1 MQSKTKIISRRKFL
15 KVGAGLL
22 GAAGLSACAAPA
34 QLPAPPASTAS
45 GAPVQVPSVSKAK
58 LRLMTWS
65 GGEELELHKKAF
77 AAFTDKNDVDLEVTS
92 VPFAEYY
99 TKLQTEAAG
108 GAAADLINIGEAYT
122 ARWAAAKVL
131 LNLSPFIEADPT
143 FDKADFWPNVL
154 ENFTWQDGLYVLP
167 KDYVTWGLFYNK
179 TLFDEA
185 GLSYPDETWDW
196 SPEGMGKYLEAAR
209 QLTKREG
216 SRITQ
221 YGTMAPS
228 GWGYWVPR
236 IKDVG
241 GRYLNE
247 SRTKCLLDEPQ
258 NVQVFQW
265 LADLVNKEMVA
276 PTAEA
281 QESGFGFNAGKV
293 AMMPGGSFVV
303 PSLLEA
309 PFEWAVAP
317 HPKGPKGR
325 NSIMY
330 SSGYGIYTETKERD
344 AAWKL
349 AVHMTR
355 EGSEILAVTGFSVP
369 SRQSI
374 ANKPGLYLNEKTIP
388 HNVKV
393 FMDASAY
400 MGLHEITPTWT
411 QEEQIIKAEVSLV
424 MNGEKTAQAAMEAVV
439 PQINALLAK
448 SS

>member
-1 MQSKTKIISRRKFL
+1 MQTKHTVSRRAFL
-15 KVGAGLL
+15 KVGAGML
-22 GAAGLSACAAPA
+22 GAAGLAACAAPR
-34 QLPAPPASTAS
+34 PAS
-45 GAPVQVPSVSKAK
+45 VPSESGSESAAPQAPAAGKTK

-77 AAFTDKNDVDLEVTS
+77 AAFTDKNDIDLEVTAVGS
-92 VPFAEYY
+92 DYY

-122 ARWAAAKVL
+122 ARWAASKVL
-131 LNLSPFIEADPT
+131 LDMNPLIQSDAT
-143 FDKADFWPNVL
+143 FDKDDFWPNVL
-154 ENFTWQDGLYVLP
+154 ENFSWQGGLYVLP
-167 KDYVTWGLFYNK
+167 KDYVTWALFYNK

-196 SPEGMGKYLEAAR
+196 SPEGANKYLEVA
-209 QLTKREG
+209 QQMTKKEG
-216 SRITQ
+216 DRVTQ
-221 YGTMAPS
+221 YGTMVPPW
-228 GWGYWVPR
+228 WGYWVPR

-241 GRYLNE
+241 GRYLDE
-247 SRTKCLLDEPQ
+247 SRTRCLLNEPQ

-265 LADLVNKEMVA
+265 MADLINKEKVA

-281 QESGFGFNAGKV
+281 EGAGFGFNSGKV
-293 AMMPGGSFVV
+293 AMMPQGSYMV
-303 PSLLEA
+303 PGLLEA
-309 PFEWAVAP
+309 PFDWAVAP
-317 HPKGPKGR
+317 HPQGPKGR
-325 NSIMY
+325 NSIMF
-330 SSGYGIYTETKERD
+330 SSGYAIYAQTKARE

-355 EGSEILAVTGFSVP
+355 EGSEILAVTGFSIP

-388 HNVKV
+388 HNAQV
-393 FMDASAY
+393 FMDASKY

-411 QEEQIIKAEVSLV
+411 QEEQIISSEVTLLV
-424 MNGEKTAQAAMEAVV
+424 NGEKTAQEALDAVV
-439 PQINALLAK
+439 PQIDALLAK